1 MSTADTL
8 TSYADVLTSSTD
20 GLFSE
25 SLRPLRHSLRDLNR
39 GKRELK
45 NLRRRETICLRRA
58 APPVAAIRLS
68 TNFHLI
74 HNALRQI
81 LYGLIRI
88 AEPAREHV
96 DNNFSPISDDM
107 AHRYCR
113 LRQEV
118 VALMHTISENLRNQ
132 RASDNDALFSD
143 CDRIEADLIK
153 FNQDISVAIQGDDT
167 NLNSATLMLHMV
179 QETQQLILEIK
190 ELLQAAKAFR
200 QQSAQ

>member
-1 MSTADTL
+1 
-8 TSYADVLTSSTD
+8 
-20 GLFSE
+20 
-25 SLRPLRHSLRDLNR
+25 
-39 GKRELK
+39 
-45 NLRRRETICLRRA
+45 
-58 APPVAAIRLS
+58 
-68 TNFHLI
+68 
-74 HNALRQI
+74 
-81 LYGLIRI
+81 
-88 AEPAREHV
+88 
-96 DNNFSPISDDM
+96 M

-118 VALMHTISENLRNQ
+118 VTLMRTISENLRNQ

-179 QETQQLILEIK
+179 QETQQLILEMK